1 MFDATTTSSNVFI
14 ISYTNKL
21 FIVYLPLQGILLKAN
36 ATAVNHFYNAL
47 NGDLKAQ
54 LDFGLTTDMVSRIF
68 ETEEHSFPKNEKEL
82 IFRPT
87 SVSLFL
93 TGKCSM
99 RCTYCYASAGESNIE
114 LKKEFIEVAIAEI
127 INNALFA
134 GKNHITVNY
143 HGGGDIG
150 AAWEL
155 VEETTSYIK
164 ERSNEA
170 GIESIISTGLNG
182 VLSDYQRRWI
192 VDHINSATVSIDGY
206 EEIQNMQRPLK
217 NGKPSFGIVH
227 DTLKYFDK
235 QGFNYAIR
243 STATSDSIRELEKIV
258 TFFCKNYKV
267 RKIKVEPV
275 YIQGRAL
282 KNGVGMPSESE
293 FVKFFLR
300 AQKIAESFNR
310 SLLYSGAR
318 FDVMSNMFC
327 MAAGSSFGVTPEGY
341 ITSCYE
347 VLEKSNPASDTFFYG
362 KIENSKI
369 EIFPGKLEKLA
380 SLTVENKEKCQ
391 KCFAR
396 FHCAGDCPVKAYLSE
411 KDEKIRDYRCTIN
424 RELTKHQLIKSIS

>member
-1 MFDATTTSSNVFI
+1 MFEAERISNVFI
-14 ISYTNKL
+14 LPYTNKL
-21 FIVYLPLQGILLKAN
+21 FIVYLPLQGILFKAN
-36 ATAVNHFYNAL
+36 AKAVNHFYNAL

-54 LDFGLTTDMVSRIF
+54 EDFGLTTDMVSGIF
-68 ETEEHSFPKNEKEL
+68 KTGLNSLQKNDKDY

-93 TGKCSM
+93 SGKCSM
-99 RCTYCYASAGESNIE
+99 RCTYCYANAGESNTE
-114 LKKEFIEVAIAEI
+114 LKKEYIEVAIAEI
-127 INNALFA
+127 INNALLT
-134 GKNHITVNY
+134 GEKHITVNY

-155 VEETTSYIK
+155 VEETTRYIK
-164 ERSNEA
+164 ERTNEA
-170 GIESIISTGLNG
+170 GIDSIISAGLNG
-182 VLSDYQRRWI
+182 VLSDYQRGWV

-206 EEIQNMQRPLK
+206 EDIQNLQRPLK

-227 DTLKYFDK
+227 DTIKYFDQ

-243 STATSDSIRELEKIV
+243 STATFGSISELEKIV
-258 TFFCKNYKV
+258 YFFCNNYKV
-267 RKIKVEPV
+267 KKIKVEPV
-275 YIQGRAL
+275 FIQGRAL
-282 KNGVGMPSESE
+282 KNEVGMPSASE

-318 FDVMSNMFC
+318 FDVMSNIFC

-347 VLEKSNPASDTFFYG
+347 VLEKSSPASDTFFYG